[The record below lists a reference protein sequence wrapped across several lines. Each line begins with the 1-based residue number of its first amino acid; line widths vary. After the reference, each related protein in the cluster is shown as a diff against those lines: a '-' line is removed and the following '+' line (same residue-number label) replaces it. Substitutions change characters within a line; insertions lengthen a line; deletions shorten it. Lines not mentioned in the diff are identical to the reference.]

1 MSSVDAS
8 IRPEHRGREIDP
20 SQRISLPLVGYSD
33 VLSGAPGETIR
44 FMVSSDHPRYRSR
57 LVRLIQGDTNPDG
70 PGFKQAVIPST
81 IDAERDGTHHDI
93 RSGSYAEVPVGD
105 LAASSPFTFAT
116 FLCPTLPGRGEQAI
130 VSRGDPFHGEGFA
143 LALDGA
149 GALAL
154 VIGSRKPGESAAPAH
169 RWSTGAPLRRWEWY
183 FVAVTIGD
191 GQATL
196 RQQAVRPWPGD
207 PSNATISVEVGA
219 APTPQVSPLRFAAAR
234 AADGGTGY
242 HLDGRLDRPRL
253 LSRALSRPEL
263 LKLEAEPDALSS
275 FGSDLVAAW
284 DFSAD
289 IATDRVTDISPHG
302 HHGTTVN
309 MPTRGVTGYNHAGDE
324 TNFRLALPQYGAIH
338 FHRDDLE
345 DARWPV
351 AFEFTIPPD
360 LKSGVYAAWLT
371 AGDDEDYLP
380 FTVRPPR
387 GVARARIA
395 VVMSTLTY
403 EIYAN
408 FTDIGRK
415 VWRGESW
422 NGNPIGQPFAD
433 PTLFR
438 EVYGYIE
445 QNALYGLYDIHVDGS
460 GIAYGSRLRPILNM
474 RPKFRYRTLGAPARF
489 PADLYLVDW
498 LDHKGFD
505 VDYLTDHDLHA
516 EGADLLRPYAVV
528 LSSGHHEYWTSAML
542 DGLQEYLGQGG
553 RFMYLSGNGLFG
565 VTSLD
570 PLKPHRVEL
579 RRWGAPW
586 PFEMPPGERYHSMT
600 GELGGIWRNRN
611 RAPNLLVAVGT
622 AGAGFDR
629 GSPYQRMPDSY
640 DPRAS
645 WIFDGIEGE
654 LIGDSPNLQLK
665 WGAAGYEY
673 DRVEFEYGTPGTT
686 LLLASSVRFNA
697 SHQAMI
703 NEELYFM
710 QGRDGASVRDPQ
722 VPGRPHRFSRSDL
735 AYLEYPNGG
744 AVFSAGAISW
754 RASLSAYSYGNTV
767 SRVTENVLRRF
778 ADPAWRR

>member
-1 MSSVDAS
+1 MSPVDTPK
-8 IRPEHRGREIDP
+8 RREHRGREIDP

-33 VLSGAPGETIR
+33 RLSGAPGETIR

-57 LVRLIQGDTNPDG
+57 LVRLIHGDTNPDG
-70 PGFKQAVIPST
+70 PGFKQVVIPSA
-81 IDAERDGTHHDI
+81 IDAEHDGAHHDI
-93 RSGSYAEVPVGD
+93 RSGSYVEIPVGGM
-105 LAASSPFTFAT
+105 ATSGTFTFTT
-116 FLCPTLPGRGEQAI
+116 FLCPTLPGVDEQAI
-130 VSRGDPFHGEGFA
+130 VSWGDPFHGGGIA
-143 LALDGA
+143 LALDGT
-149 GALAL
+149 GALEL
-154 VIGSRKPGESAAPAH
+154 VIGGCKTGESADLVH
-169 RWSTGAPLRRWEWY
+169 RRSTGSPLRRWEWY
-183 FVAVTIGD
+183 FVAVTVGD

-196 RQQAVRPWPGD
+196 RQQPLRKWPDD
-207 PSNATISVEVGA
+207 PSSVTITAELEVL
-219 APTPQVSPLRFAAAR
+219 PSPHAGPLWFAAAR
-234 AADGGTGY
+234 AADGATGY
-242 HLDGRLDRPRL
+242 HFDGRLDRPRL
-253 LSRALSRPEL
+253 LSRALSGAEIL
-263 LKLEAEPDALSS
+263 SMEADPDALSP
-275 FGSDLVAAW
+275 FGAHLVGAW

-289 IATDRVTDISPHG
+289 IANDRVTDVSRNA

-309 MPTRGVTGYNHAGDE
+309 MPTRGVTGYNHAGGE

-338 FHRDDLE
+338 FHRDDLD

-351 AFEFTIPPD
+351 AFEFVIPAD
-360 LKSGVYAAWLT
+360 LQSGVYAAWLT
-371 AGDDEDYLP
+371 AGEDEDYLP

-387 GVARARIA
+387 GVARSKIA

-415 VWRGESW
+415 VWRGEAWS
-422 NGNPIGQPFAD
+422 GNPIGQPFAD

-460 GIAYGSRLRPILNM
+460 AIAYGSRLRPILNM

-498 LDHKGFD
+498 LDHKGFE
-505 VDYLTDHDLHA
+505 VDYLTDHDLDA
-516 EGADLLRPYAVV
+516 EGADLLRRYAVV
-528 LSSGHHEYWTSAML
+528 LSSGHHEYWTKAML
-542 DGLQEYLGQGG
+542 DGLEGYLGQGG

-586 PFEMPPGERYHSMT
+586 PFEMPPGERYHSTT

-640 DPRAS
+640 DLRAS
-645 WIFDGIEGE
+645 WIFEGIEGE
-654 LIGDSPNLQLK
+654 LIGDSPNLQVK

-686 LLLASSVRFNA
+686 LVLASSVRFNA

-703 NEELYFM
+703 SEELYFM

-744 AVFSAGAISW
+744 AVFSAGAICW
-754 RASLSAYSYGNTV
+754 RASLSALDYDNTV

-778 ADPAWRR
+778 ADPTWRR